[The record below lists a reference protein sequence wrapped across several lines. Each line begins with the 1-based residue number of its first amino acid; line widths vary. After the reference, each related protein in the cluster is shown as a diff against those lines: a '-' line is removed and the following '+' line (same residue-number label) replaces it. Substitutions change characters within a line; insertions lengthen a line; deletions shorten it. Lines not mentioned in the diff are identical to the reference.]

1 MRRQNDILWKSVLE
15 EVFDD
20 LLRFV
25 YPGADQ
31 VFDMKRGFEFLD
43 KELAEMYPEPEKE
56 GDTRFV
62 DKLVKVFRADG
73 QEEWLLVHIEVQG
86 ETDDRP
92 AFAERMFRYFYRI
105 FDRFRKPVTAI
116 AIYTGPDGKRMP
128 GRFTYEFL
136 NTRLVYQFNTL
147 CMVDY
152 EDEDLATNL
161 NPFALVMLAAKK
173 ALDRGKDVDAKL
185 LEGKLFVFRKLYE
198 RGIFG
203 KPKMEA
209 VLRFLNNYVRFEKS
223 ETNRIFTEEIDKIT
237 GKTNTMSIIE
247 QVTELRVEEARREGD
262 EKAVRL
268 LLQNTEF
275 SVEKI
280 ADLVG
285 VAVAF
290 VKEVKEGQQ

>member
-25 YPGADQ
+25 YTGADQ
-31 VFDMKRGFEFLD
+31 VFDMNRGFEFLD

-86 ETDDRP
+86 ETDGRP

-105 FDRFRKPVTAI
+105 FDRYRKPVTAI

-128 GRFTYEFL
+128 DRFTYEFL
-136 NTRLVYQFNTL
+136 NTRLVYQYNTL
-147 CMVDY
+147 CVVDY
-152 EDEDLATNL
+152 NDEDLATNV

-173 ALDRGKDVDAKL
+173 ALASGKDVDGKL

-203 KPKMEA
+203 KRKMEA
-209 VLRFLNNYVRFEKS
+209 ILKFLNNYVRFEKS
-223 ETNRIFTEEIDKIT
+223 ETNRIFTEQVDQIT
-237 GKTNTMSIIE
+237 GKLNTMDIFE

-275 SVEKI
+275 SMEKI

-285 VAVAF
+285 VTVAF

>member
-1 MRRQNDILWKSVLE
+1 MTGGVIDEYCKLYLMRRQNDILWKSVLE

-25 YPGADQ
+25 YTGADQ

-43 KELAEMYPEPEKE
+43 KELAEMYPEPGKE

-62 DKLVKVFRADG
+62 DKLVK
-73 QEEWLLVHIEVQG
+73 
-86 ETDDRP
+86 
-92 AFAERMFRYFYRI
+92 MFRYFYRI
-105 FDRFRKPVTAI
+105 FDRYKKPVTAI
-116 AIYTGPDGKRMP
+116 AIFTGPDGKRMP
-128 GRFTYEFL
+128 DRFAYEFL
-136 NTRLVYQFNTL
+136 NTRL
-147 CMVDY
+147 
-152 EDEDLATNL
+152 
-161 NPFALVMLAAKK
+161 K
-173 ALDRGKDVDAKL
+173 ALARGKDVDAKL

-285 VAVAF
+285 VTVVF